1 MSQMFYGCSVF
12 KQALASFSLI
22 AVTDIS
28 NILTSTNINII
39 GTTTNYDNTLI
50 SWAAQTVK
58 PSLSFNGGTAKYSD
72 SGLTARNILTSAPNN
87 WVITDGGHI

>member
-1 MSQMFYGCSVF
+1 MFYNCSVF
-12 KQALASFSLI
+12 KQSLASFSLI
-22 AVTDIS
+22 VVTDIS
-28 NILTSTNINII
+28 SILAGTNINNI

-58 PSLSFNGGTAKYSD
+58 PSLSFHGGTAKYSD
-72 SGLTARNILTSAPNN
+72 LGLTARNILTSAPNN